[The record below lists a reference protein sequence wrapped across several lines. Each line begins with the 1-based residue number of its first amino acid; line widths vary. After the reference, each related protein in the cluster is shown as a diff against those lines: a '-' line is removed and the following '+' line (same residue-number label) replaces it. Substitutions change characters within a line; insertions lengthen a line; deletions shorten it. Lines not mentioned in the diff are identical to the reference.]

1 MRDISLKLTNQT
13 FFDIAISGLDL
24 ESDDGLE
31 NALAISVFTDAR
43 VTEDQLPYGHTARKG
58 WWGDMFPEVPG
69 DKIGSRLWTINPEK
83 VTNETLRKAID
94 YCTES
99 TKWLIDDGIA
109 DTINFT
115 TEYNENK
122 HLNIFI
128 EVVRPGEDAPS
139 KYQIIWDAQKVRRS

>member
-1 MRDISLKLTNQT
+1 MRDVSLKLQNGY
-13 FFDIAISGLDL
+13 FDLAINGLDL
-24 ESDDGLE
+24 EADDGLE
-31 NALAISVFTDAR
+31 NALTISIFTDGR
-43 VTEDQLPYGHTARKG
+43 VTDDQLPYGHTKKRG
-58 WWGDMFPEVPG
+58 WWGDMFPDIPG

-83 VTNETLRKAID
+83 ITNETLRKAID
-94 YCTES
+94 YCRES
-99 TKWLIDDGIA
+99 TKWMIADGIA

-128 EVVRPGEDAPS
+128 EVVKPGESSPS

>member
-1 MRDISLKLTNQT
+1 MRDVALILKN
-13 FFDIAISGLDL
+13 DILDIEIQGLDL
-24 ESDDGLE
+24 ASDDGLE
-31 NALAISVFTDAR
+31 NALAISIFTDAR
-43 VTEDQLPYGHTARKG
+43 VSEDQLPYGSTKRRG

-69 DKIGSRLWTINPEK
+69 DKIGSRLWTINPGK
-83 VTNETLRKAID
+83 VTNEKLREAID

-122 HLNIFI
+122 HFNIGI
-128 EVVRPGEDAPS
+128 EVVRPGESAPS
-139 KYQIIWDAQKVRRS
+139 KYQVIWDAQKVRRV

>member
-1 MRDISLKLTNQT
+1 MRDVSLKLTNQT
-13 FFDIAISGLDL
+13 FFDIAIDGLDL

-43 VTEDQLPYGHTARKG
+43 VTEDQLPYGHTKRKG